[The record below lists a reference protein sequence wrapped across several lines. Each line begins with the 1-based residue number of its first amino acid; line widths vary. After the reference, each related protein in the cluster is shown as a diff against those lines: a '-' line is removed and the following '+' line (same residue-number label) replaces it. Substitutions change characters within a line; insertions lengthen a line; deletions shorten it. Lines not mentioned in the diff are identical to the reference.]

1 MIIVATPTT
10 TTYSGYVILAASNVN
25 PTIESLSNVRRFYP
39 FGLVINQAFDSTNN
53 TTQLA
58 LSDVADPYATNYPLV
73 DRLNKY
79 ITGEELISYAGKRR
93 CINCVYDNLFKV
105 IRVNGCVC
113 PVTLT
118 VPTTTSE
125 TTTP

>member
-1 MIIVATPTT
+1 MIIVATPTA

-25 PTIESLSNVRRFYP
+25 PTIEDLSNIRRFYP

-73 DRLNKY
+73 DRLNKN

-93 CINCVYDNLFKV
+93 CISCVYDNLFKV
-105 IRVNGCVC
+105 VRVTGCICHVS
-113 PVTLT
+113 LT
-118 VPTTTSE
+118 VPTTTE
-125 TTTP
+125 PTP

>member
-1 MIIVATPTT
+1 MIIVATPTA

-25 PTIESLSNVRRFYP
+25 PTIESLSNIRRFYP

-58 LSDVADPYATNYPLV
+58 LSDVADPYTTNYPLV
-73 DRLNKY
+73 DRLNKN

-93 CINCVYDNLFKV
+93 CISCVYDNLFKV
-105 IRVNGCVC
+105 IRVNGCIC
-113 PVTLT
+113 PVSLT
-118 VPTTTSE
+118 VPTTTE
-125 TTTP
+125 PTP

>member
-1 MIIVATPTT
+1 MIIVATPTS

-25 PTIESLSNVRRFYP
+25 PAFENLSNIRRFYP

-73 DRLNKY
+73 DRLNKN

-93 CINCVYDNLFKV
+93 CISCVYDNLFKV
-105 IRVNGCVC
+105 IRVNGCIC
-113 PVTLT
+113 PVSLT
-118 VPTTTSE
+118 VPTTE
-125 TTTP
+125 

>member
-1 MIIVATPTT
+1 MIIVATPTA

-25 PTIESLSNVRRFYP
+25 PAIESLSNIRRFYP

-73 DRLNKY
+73 DRLNKN

-93 CINCVYDNLFKV
+93 CISCVYDNLFKV
-105 IRVNGCVC
+105 IRVNGCIC
-113 PVTLT
+113 PVSLT
-118 VPTTTSE
+118 VPTTTE
-125 TTTP
+125 PTP

>member
-1 MIIVATPTT
+1 MIIVATPTA
-10 TTYSGYVILAASNVN
+10 TTYSGYVILVASNVN
-25 PTIESLSNVRRFYP
+25 PTIEDLSNIRRFYP

-73 DRLNKY
+73 DRLNKN

-93 CINCVYDNLFKV
+93 CISCVYDNLFKV
-105 IRVNGCVC
+105 IRVTGCIC
-113 PVTLT
+113 PVSLT
-118 VPTTTSE
+118 VPTTTE
-125 TTTP
+125 PTP

>member
-1 MIIVATPTT
+1 MIIVATPTA

-25 PTIESLSNVRRFYP
+25 PTIESLSNIRRFYP

-73 DRLNKY
+73 DRLNKN

-93 CINCVYDNLFKV
+93 CISCVYDNLFKV
-105 IRVNGCVC
+105 IRVNGCIC
-113 PVTLT
+113 PVSLT
-118 VPTTTSE
+118 VPTTTE
-125 TTTP
+125 PTP

>member
-1 MIIVATPTT
+1 MIIVATPTA

-25 PTIESLSNVRRFYP
+25 PTIEDLSNIRRFYP

-73 DRLNKY
+73 DRLNKN

-93 CINCVYDNLFKV
+93 CISCVYDNLFKV
-105 IRVNGCVC
+105 VRVTGCIC
-113 PVTLT
+113 PVSLT
-118 VPTTTSE
+118 VPTTTE
-125 TTTP
+125 PTP

>member
-1 MIIVATPTT
+1 MIIVATPTA
-10 TTYSGYVILAASNVN
+10 TTYSGYVILAASNVS
-25 PTIESLSNVRRFYP
+25 PTIESLSNIRRFYP

-73 DRLNKY
+73 DRLNKN

-93 CINCVYDNLFKV
+93 CISCVYDNLFKV
-105 IRVNGCVC
+105 IRVNGCIC
-113 PVTLT
+113 PVSLT
-118 VPTTTSE
+118 VPTTTE
-125 TTTP
+125 PTP

>member
-1 MIIVATPTT
+1 MIIVATPTA
-10 TTYSGYVILAASNVN
+10 TTYSGYVILVASNVN
-25 PTIESLSNVRRFYP
+25 PSIESLSNIRRFYP

-73 DRLNKY
+73 DRLNKN

-93 CINCVYDNLFKV
+93 CISCVYDNLFKV
-105 IRVNGCVC
+105 VRVNGCIC
-113 PVTLT
+113 PVSLT
-118 VPTTTSE
+118 VPTTTE
-125 TTTP
+125 PTP

>member
-1 MIIVATPTT
+1 MIIVATPTS

-25 PTIESLSNVRRFYP
+25 PTIEDLSNIRRFYP

-73 DRLNKY
+73 DRLNKN

-93 CINCVYDNLFKV
+93 CISCVYDNLFKV
-105 IRVNGCVC
+105 VRVTGCIC
-113 PVTLT
+113 PVSLT
-118 VPTTTSE
+118 VPTTTE
-125 TTTP
+125 PTP